1 MRIHGPEQWGKLY
14 DRQLWRGPHGLR
26 KAVLAR
32 DPVCMICHR
41 NPATVADHK
50 IPHRGNWNLF
60 TDLAHNLWGIC
71 ETCHSRR
78 RGLPSARRTTA
89 FVGGMLSGTFNAG
102 PRTIRLEFFDWGIRL
117 RGRGM
122 GRLFRPVWEI
132 DYVELREARLVTAPG
147 NQGVRLR
154 AGGDSADPMIF
165 WTRRGSERAS
175 DL

>member
-1 MRIHGPEQWGKLY
+1 MR
-14 DRQLWRGPHGLR
+14 
-26 KAVLAR
+26 
-32 DPVCMICHR
+32 
-41 NPATVADHK
+41 N
-50 IPHRGNWNLF
+50 
-60 TDLAHNLWGIC
+60 
-71 ETCHSRR
+71 SRR

-165 WTRRGSERAS
+165 WTRRGSEVLDRLQEHAVRVNRAADQIPDPPAPINYGGS
-175 DL
+175 PY